1 MSLRKVFKS
10 YGERAVLT
18 GVSLSVGP
26 GERVGIVGEN
36 GSGKST
42 LMRLLAGVERPDD
55 GEVRVSGDFGY
66 LGQTLGLPLTHTVQ
80 QAVDAALAG
89 LRAMERRMRQ
99 LESALTE
106 EVMDEYG
113 ELLTAYELRG
123 GYEADARV
131 DRAFH
136 GLGLAHVGRERRL
149 SSLSGGEQ
157 ARLGLACVLAAA
169 PRTLLLD
176 EPTNH
181 LDEPALTW
189 LEGRLREHRGA
200 VAVVSHDRVFLDRVA
215 TAIVEVEHGSAT
227 RFGGGY
233 TGFLAAKAAARARW
247 EQAYAAWCEEVRQV
261 REYASTTAH
270 RVAAGRVMRD
280 NNKMAYDRNAGRVQ
294 SSVAGRVR
302 NAHERLR
309 RLEADPVPRPP
320 APLRFRGTFATG
332 SAPEEP
338 PDAAVLAGERGF
350 AGDVAE
356 QPAQGTATHAP
367 AERTISR
374 EAPGAAD
381 SRTAWREA
389 AGEAAQRT
397 ALCDAA
403 GETAQRTSS
412 HEAAGDVAVRT
423 TRDAGG
429 GSAARVLVEL
439 RDLRIGDRL
448 RIDSLTIRQGERLL
462 VRGANGAGKSTL
474 LQALADRADCRVGHL
489 PQEVTFDPEQS
500 VLEAYDEGYADERRA
515 ALLNTGLFRAHT
527 LDQKM
532 GALSV
537 GQRRRLALARL
548 LAREHDLLLLDEPT
562 NHLSPVLAEEL
573 ERALDAYRG
582 ALVLVSHDR
591 ALIRRFRGSELELT
605 GGRVR

>member
-42 LMRLLAGVERPDD
+42 LMRLMAGVERPDD
-55 GEVRVSGDFGY
+55 GEVRVSGDFGH

-89 LRAMERRMRQ
+89 LRAMERRMRE
-99 LESALTE
+99 LESALAE

-181 LDEPALTW
+181 LDEAALTW

-332 SAPEEP
+332 SAP
-338 PDAAVLAGERGF
+338 AV
-350 AGDVAE
+350 
-356 QPAQGTATHAP
+356 
-367 AERTISR
+367 
-374 EAPGAAD
+374 
-381 SRTAWREA
+381 
-389 AGEAAQRT
+389 GEAAPRT
-397 ALCDAA
+397 P
-403 GETAQRTSS
+403 S
-412 HEAAGDVAVRT
+412 HDAAGDVAVRT
-423 TRDAGG
+423 TRRGVAWDPAEDPARRDNSATVTTNPPTTTNPTTTVTSTSTRDAGG

-474 LQALADRADCRVGHL
+474 LQALADRAGCRVGHL

-500 VLEAYDEGYADERRA
+500 VLEAYGEGYADERRA

-605 GGRVR
+605 GGCVR